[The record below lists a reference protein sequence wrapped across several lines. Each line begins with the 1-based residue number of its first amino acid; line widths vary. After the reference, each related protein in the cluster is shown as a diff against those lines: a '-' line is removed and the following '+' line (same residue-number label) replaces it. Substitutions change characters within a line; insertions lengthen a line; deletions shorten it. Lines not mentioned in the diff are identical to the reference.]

1 MMNNTALD
9 LQNIRVLVAD
19 GSSYFQSI
27 VLGILH
33 AFGARRITVAACGA
47 SALQHSRQDVT
58 DLVICDATLPEIDG
72 FDLVRTIRSDN
83 DNPNRY
89 TPVIVLTSHTQAGNV
104 VRARDC
110 GANIV
115 LAKPISPK
123 ALYQRLVWITEDP
136 RPFVIAPGY
145 IGPDRRFKADSP
157 PTDGDRRGSQ
167 SSVPPVALGT
177 TMQMALH

>member
-1 MMNNTALD
+1 MTNTALD
-9 LQNIRVLVAD
+9 LQHIRVLVAD
-19 GSSYFQSI
+19 GNDYFQSI

-33 AFGARRITVAACGA
+33 AFGARHVNVASCGA
-47 SALQHSRQDVT
+47 SALQRSRQDVT
-58 DLVICDATLPEIDG
+58 DLVICDAALPEIDG
-72 FDLVRTIRSDN
+72 YDLVRNIRSDN

-89 TPVIVLTSHTQAGNV
+89 TPVIVLTSHTQAGNI

-136 RPFVIAPGY
+136 RPFVITPVY

-157 PTDGDRRGSQ
+157 PADGDRRGSQ
-167 SSVPPVALGT
+167 AAAPPIALGT